1 MLSNQTTGKLF
12 RTYNNNPALY
22 YAKSYLNQAFPGILF
37 RKQLD
42 AELKLA
48 EKYDPKVIRTR
59 LNYYNKLS
67 GINPLAGNPPT
78 LGSQTI
84 PKRQKVYYFDM
95 YEFSRYFNPELY
107 AGYAF
112 GDVTHVPEQPA
123 FVKSRPIAG
132 NNTNSVVLKLEKMRH
147 FNFINDPVPF
157 DKKQNLLI
165 GMAFVDQPHR
175 VLFMEKHFN
184 NPLCRLGQINLG
196 TTHDHWYKPK
206 ISIREHLNYKFILTL
221 EGNDVATSLKWV
233 MSSGSIAVMPLPTY
247 ETWFMEGMLIP
258 DFHYIKI
265 EKDYSDLDEK
275 LNYYINYP
283 DKAREII
290 KNAHQYI
297 QQFRNTELEKILS
310 LLVLKK
316 YFVCTGQMES
326 DKLLESYL

>member
-1 MLSNQTTGKLF
+1 MF
-12 RTYNNNPALY
+12 RTYHNNPALY
-22 YAKSYLNQAFPGILF
+22 YAKSYLNQAIPVILF
-37 RKQLD
+37 QKQLD
-42 AELKLA
+42 AVLKRA
-48 EKYDPKVIRTR
+48 EKYDPEVIRTR

-67 GINPLAGNPPT
+67 GITQLPENTPS

-95 YEFSRYFNPELY
+95 YEFSRFFKPELL

-112 GDVTHVPEQPA
+112 GDVTHIPEHPA
-123 FVKSRPIAG
+123 FVKSRPVAG
-132 NNTNSVVLKLEKMRH
+132 NNINSVVLKLEKMRH

-175 VLFMEKHFN
+175 VLFMEKHFH

-247 ETWFMEGMLIP
+247 ETWFMEGTLIP

-275 LNYYINYP
+275 LNYYINNP
-283 DKAREII
+283 DKARQITI
-290 KNAHQYI
+290 NAHQYLE
-297 QQFRNTELEKILS
+297 QFKNAELEKILS

-316 YFVCTGQMES
+316 YFVSTGQMES